1 MVGIGSKVWAR
12 ALNVVVEH
20 PVRVA
25 FLGSLLLSLI
35 AVLGAATVGRDAAF
49 YLTIAQDVQVH
60 GPKVAFAVF
69 NWPWF
74 SLLLAGTHS
83 VSGLP
88 IELSAY
94 LWCSLFAAGTCA
106 LLVDC
111 VRQRSVQVA
120 PWACLVVLAM
130 PAFNMFRGEILREF
144 GFWFFCILT
153 LWLAMRWQARG
164 GWLRAI
170 TIHLAIVA
178 AAAFRLEALL
188 LLPALGLWQL
198 PGLWVRERRLALLQF
213 VALPL
218 LAVVAGMVLIS
229 VTGGF
234 TSARVAYYLDLINPS
249 SVLASFDLL
258 REQFANSL
266 INKYSQDETGR
277 IIFFGILA
285 AMAISFVNICGP
297 FAVPFLRGS
306 NWQAIKRYWH
316 EYRPFAWTAVMYL
329 LVLLLFFIQQQF
341 MNVRYMSFLN
351 LLFVPALAIALQM
364 FARQFPRLGK
374 ALVAV
379 CLLVMLSNVVSTGPG
394 KVQYV
399 DAGRWMAANVEPD
412 VPAYFDDGRIGY
424 YAGRGYLLKQLTR
437 EAAMSPAHADK
448 FRYFLIEARG
458 NEPWLTSWLAE
469 RNLRIVERFANRR
482 GATVLIITQ

>member
-1 MVGIGSKVWAR
+1 M
-12 ALNVVVEH
+12 NVVVEH

-25 FLGSLLLSLI
+25 FFGSLLLSLI
-35 AVLGAATVGRDAAF
+35 AVWGAATVGRDAAF

-60 GPKVAFAVF
+60 GSKAAFETF

-74 SLLLAGTHS
+74 SLLLAGTHA
-83 VSGLP
+83 VLALP

-130 PAFNMFRGEILREF
+130 PAFNQFRGEILREF
-144 GFWFFCILT
+144 GFWFFCSLT
-153 LWLAMRWQARG
+153 FWLAMRWQARG
-164 GWLRAI
+164 GWLRAA
-170 TIHLAIVA
+170 TLHLAIVA

-198 PGLWVRERRLALLQF
+198 PGLWLRERRLALAQF

-218 LAVVAGMVLIS
+218 LGVVTGLVLVS

-234 TSARVAYYLDLINPS
+234 SSARVAYYLDLINPS
-249 SVLASFDLL
+249 SVLASFELL

-266 INKYSQDETGR
+266 INKYSQDEAGR

-285 AMAISFVNICGP
+285 AMAIGFVNICGP
-297 FAVPFLRGS
+297 FAVPFLLGR
-306 NWQAIKRYWH
+306 NWQSIKRYWH
-316 EYRPFAWTAVMYL
+316 EYRPFAWAAALYL
-329 LVLLLFFIQQQF
+329 LVLLLFFIKQQF
-341 MNVRYMSFLN
+341 MNLRYMSFLN
-351 LLFVPALAIALQM
+351 LLFVPALALALQM
-364 FARQFPRLGK
+364 FAQQFPRLGK
-374 ALVAV
+374 VLVAV
-379 CLLVMLSNVVSTGPG
+379 GLLVMLSNVVSSGPG

-424 YAGRGYLLKQLTR
+424 YAGRGYQLKQLTR
-437 EAAMSPAHADK
+437 EAAMSPAHVDQ

-458 NEPWLTSWLAE
+458 NEPWLTRWLAE
-469 RNLRIVERFANRR
+469 RDLRIVERFANRR
-482 GATVLIITQ
+482 GATVLIITR

>member
-1 MVGIGSKVWAR
+1 MVGIGSKLRAR
-12 ALNVVVEH
+12 VLSVVVEH

-25 FLGSLLLSLI
+25 FFGSLLLSLI

-49 YLTIAQDVQVH
+49 YLTIAQDAYVH
-60 GPKVAFAVF
+60 GPKAAFAVF

-74 SLLLAGTHS
+74 SLLLAGTHW

-88 IELSAY
+88 IELSAH

-130 PAFNMFRGEILREF
+130 PAFNEFRGEILREF

-153 LWLAMRWQARG
+153 LWLAMRWQVRG
-164 GWLRAI
+164 GWLRAAN
-170 TIHLAIVA
+170 IHLAIVA
-178 AAAFRLEALL
+178 ASAFRLEALL
-188 LLPALGLWQL
+188 LVPALGLWQL
-198 PGLWVRERRLALLQF
+198 PGLWVRTQRRALLQF
-213 VALPL
+213 FALPL
-218 LAVVAGMVLIS
+218 LGVVSGMLLVS

-234 TSARVAYYLDLINPS
+234 SSARVDYYLSLINPG
-249 SVLASFDLL
+249 SVLTSFDLL

-266 INKYSQDETGR
+266 INKYSQGEAGR

-285 AMAISFVNICGP
+285 AMAISFVGLSGP
-297 FAVPFLRGS
+297 FALPFLLGR
-306 NWQAIKRYWH
+306 NWRAITVYWR
-316 EYRPFAWTAVMYL
+316 EYRIFAWAAVLYL
-329 LVLLLFFIQQQF
+329 LILLLFFIQQQF
-341 MNVRYMSFLN
+341 MITRYMSFLN
-351 LLFVPALAIALQM
+351 LLFVPALALGLQM
-364 FARQFPRLGK
+364 FARQFPRLGRV
-374 ALVAV
+374 LVVV
-379 CLLVMLSNVVSTGPG
+379 CLLTMLSNVVSTGAG
-394 KVQYV
+394 KTQYI
-399 DAGRWMAANVEPD
+399 DAGRWMEANVEPN

-424 YAGRGYLLKQLTR
+424 YAGRGYLLAEFTR
-437 EAAMSPAHADK
+437 EEAMSPAHAGK

-482 GATVLIITQ
+482 GATVLVITQ